1 MTVKPHSLLLAIL
14 LSSVFAIA
22 EDTSFR
28 HVWLAD
34 DKGNTRKAVLTL
46 SDQDKSVEVRPAKG
60 QAVTVPYGQIDKC
73 SYEYTTEVM
82 DAKTHWLEIEYHDRD
97 AHKLLVVRMQNKDYL
112 RILDAVKAHTGL
124 DVELLG
130 NADKRRGNIWRS
142 R

>member
-1 MTVKPHSLLLAIL
+1 MTVKSNSLLLAIL
-14 LSSVFAIA
+14 LSSIFAVA

-60 QAVTVPYGQIDKC
+60 QVVSVPYGQIDKC

-82 DAKTHWLEIEYHDRD
+82 DAKAHWLEIEYHDGD
-97 AHKLLVVRMQNKDYL
+97 AHKLLVVRMSKDYL
-112 RILDAVKAHTGL
+112 HIIDAVKAHTGL

-142 R
+142 K